1 MSLIDDNGEMV
12 ILVFCSN
19 LWNDVRELLNRGHD
33 NTLSICNGFRKIA
46 GVLRPCDRVADLHE
60 LLDRIPNL
68 LVENPAVG
76 DYDNGIQHR
85 TTVLFKPN
93 QLMSKPSDRVGFA
106 AACAVLNKIL
116 FSDTIC
122 FHIGKQLRY
131 NIELMVAGEKLLFLF
146 LFGVLVHL
154 DNDLRVVFYNQRQ
167 FFLGE
172 NILPKIIG
180 HKAVWIRRVTC
191 SIIVSLVKWQK
202 PAVLS
207 GKFRAELDTGIVYGK
222 MHHAAFEGKKRLA
235 RIAVIFVLLH
245 SIVYIL
251 LCKLVFQLKGD
262 NRQTV
267 YKNAHI
273 KGQLPGILC
282 IAELTSHAENVLS
295 KHLPCLGIV
304 LGRR

>member
-12 ILVFCSN
+12 ILVFRSN
-19 LWNDVRELLNRGHD
+19 LRNDVRELLNRGHD

-106 AACAVLNKIL
+106 ATCAVLNKVL

-122 FHIGKQLRY
+122 FHIGKQPRY
-131 NIELMVAGEKLLFLF
+131 NIELMVAGENLFFLF
-146 LFGVLVHL
+146 LLGILVHL
-154 DNDLRVVFYNQRQ
+154 DDDLRVVFYDQRQ

-180 HKAVWIRRVTC
+180 HKTVWIRRVTC
-191 SIIVSLVKWQK
+191 SIIISLVKGQK
-202 PAVLS
+202 PTVFPCKL
-207 GKFRAELDTGIVYGK
+207 RAELDAGIVYGK
-222 MHHAAFEGKKRLA
+222 MHHATFEL
-235 RIAVIFVLLH
+235 
-245 SIVYIL
+245 
-251 LCKLVFQLKGD
+251 
-262 NRQTV
+262 
-267 YKNAHI
+267 
-273 KGQLPGILC
+273 
-282 IAELTSHAENVLS
+282 E
-295 KHLPCLGIV
+295 
-304 LGRR
+304 